1 MRLEHFILGLDI
13 KNRMKTSLA
22 WNPGIMPPDK
32 GLIVWVRD
40 DAFVCGW
47 ATLWEGVTREEIEED
62 FTAAYDCGT
71 HLGLVVCQATIQRDG
86 KNVDQWKFTVK
97 NVRTL

>member
-1 MRLEHFILGLDI
+1 
-13 KNRMKTSLA
+13 MKTSLA

-32 GLIVWVRD
+32 GLIVWVR
-40 DAFVCGW
+40 AESTMRGW
-47 ATLWEGVTREEIEED
+47 ATLSEGVTREEIEED

-71 HLGLVVCQATIQRDG
+71 YFEPIVCQATIQRAG

-97 NVRTL
+97 KSQDRP